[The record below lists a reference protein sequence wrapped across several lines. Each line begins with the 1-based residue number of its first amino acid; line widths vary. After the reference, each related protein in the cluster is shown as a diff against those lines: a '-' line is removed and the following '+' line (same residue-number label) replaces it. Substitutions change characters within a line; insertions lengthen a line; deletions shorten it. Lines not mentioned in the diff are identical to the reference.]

1 MVVLSCCELVER
13 KVRMKDVVYK
23 KKTRNRNEGCFCMAE
38 SWMWEEIIQRENFFK
53 PEEIRNYVIMW
64 LESHKKGGSA
74 GEGHP
79 VAPLDRNGP
88 QLVRYTTALDCPT
101 FDAGYLI
108 KNLSRMCKYP
118 IRDWDELYI
127 YGIDLILLRKRSI
140 TRLRAHSVRETGN
153 TRF

>member
-1 MVVLSCCELVER
+1 MVDVSSCELVER

-64 LESHKKGGSA
+64 LESHEKRGLGRLR
-74 GEGHP
+74 GRRP
-79 VAPLDRNGP
+79 PLDRNGL

-101 FDAGYLI
+101 FDSGYLI

-140 TRLRAHSVRETGN
+140 TRLMAHSVRDTGN
-153 TRF
+153 T